1 MHGYIDAA
9 VEQTNGLLATF
20 EALLRIGSIEGGVG
34 RRRFGPVDLSELLDR
49 IHAAYLPVVED
60 SGQTFI
66 AHHAAGVTV
75 IGDPDLLAQL
85 FTNLIENA
93 IVHTPPGT
101 HIVSRLHIV
110 GAEAVAEICDK
121 GPGIPFDEREKVFR
135 RFYRRDASRNTE
147 GAGLGLALV
156 AAIAALHQADC
167 TIPDSAMGLCVRLT
181 FHRSSA
187 IDQVTDAPKHH
198 GLA

>member
-1 MHGYIDAA
+1 M
-9 VEQTNGLLATF
+9 
-20 EALLRIGSIEGGVG
+20 
-34 RRRFGPVDLSELLDR
+34 
-49 IHAAYLPVVED
+49 
-60 SGQTFI
+60 
-66 AHHAAGVTV
+66 
-75 IGDPDLLAQL
+75 
-85 FTNLIENA
+85 
-93 IVHTPPGT
+93 
-101 HIVSRLHIV
+101 
-110 GAEAVAEICDK
+110 
-121 GPGIPFDEREKVFR
+121 PFDEREKVFR